1 METNSK
7 VNVRLE
13 MLWAICLVPSLQGIF
28 KINVDIANDKL
39 SFSRKRPATL
49 YPY

>member
-1 METNSK
+1 METNRE

-13 MLWAICLVPSLQGIF
+13 AWAICLLPSLPGIF
-28 KINVDIANDKL
+28 KINVGIANDKL